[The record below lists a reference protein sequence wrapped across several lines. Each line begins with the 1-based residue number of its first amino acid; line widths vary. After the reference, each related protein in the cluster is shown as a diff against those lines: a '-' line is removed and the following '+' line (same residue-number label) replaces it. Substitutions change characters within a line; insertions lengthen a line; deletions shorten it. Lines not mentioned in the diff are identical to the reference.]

1 MKSQTSSLMGM
12 MRGLR
17 SYDGPDIFFDGEGWE
32 FKKFMMGQVSLM
44 GRYNEL

>member
-1 MKSQTSSLMGM
+1 MKGQTSSLMGM
-12 MRGLR
+12 MRRLR
-17 SYDGPDIFFDGEGWE
+17 SHDGPDIFDEEGWE